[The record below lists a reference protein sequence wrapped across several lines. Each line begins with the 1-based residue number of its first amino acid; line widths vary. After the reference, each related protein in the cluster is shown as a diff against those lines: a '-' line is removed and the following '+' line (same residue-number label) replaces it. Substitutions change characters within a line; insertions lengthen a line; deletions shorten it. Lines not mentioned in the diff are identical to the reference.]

1 LQLARIR
8 LCTLRA
14 KGTTLPVLEVTL
26 NQGESV
32 ISTHGE
38 LSWMSPNINISQT
51 TGGGGFGGGGGILAG
66 VKRALG
72 GGSFFQTQYLSQGPG
87 TGLVAFATKVPGQ
100 ILPVPINPG
109 AGFMVHRHG
118 FLCGTPGVNATVS
131 PVPGLGA
138 GLWGGEG
145 FSLQRLEGQ
154 GEAWIELSGEVST
167 YQLAAGQTLLV
178 HPGHVGLFQESVS
191 FQITR
196 FKGVR
201 NILFGDNG
209 FHLVALTGPG
219 EIWLQSMPLP
229 LLAHAIWPY
238 LPHPQGNDSGPGI
251 RLFGN

>member
-1 LQLARIR
+1 MQA
-8 LCTLRA
+8 TV
-14 KGTTLPVLEVTL
+14 KGTTLPVLEISL

-38 LSWMSPNINISQT
+38 LSWMSPNIAVSQT
-51 TGGGGFGGGGGILAG
+51 TGNGLGGGGGFLAG

-72 GGSFFQTQYLSQGPG
+72 GGSFFQTQYLNQGG
-87 TGLVAFATKVPGQ
+87 GGGLVAFATKVPGQ
-100 ILPVPINPG
+100 ILPIRIGPG
-109 AGFMVHRHG
+109 AGMLVHRHG
-118 FLCGTPGVNATVS
+118 FLCGTPGVTAS
-131 PVPGLGA
+131 AAPVAGLGA

-145 FSLQRLEGQ
+145 FVLQKLQGN
-154 GEAWIELSGEVST
+154 GEAWIELSGEVTT
-167 YQLAAGQTLLV
+167 YQLAPGQTLLV
-178 HPGHVGLFQESVS
+178 HPGHVGLFQESVN

-229 LLAHAIWPY
+229 LLAHAIAPY
-238 LPHPQGNDSGPGI
+238 LPQQRQEGGFQV
-251 RLFGN
+251 RL

>member
-1 LQLARIR
+1 MQP
-8 LCTLRA
+8 TV
-14 KGTTLPVLEVTL
+14 KGTTLPVLEITL

-38 LSWMSPNINISQT
+38 LSWMTPNIAVSQT
-51 TGGGGFGGGGGILAG
+51 TGSGFGSGGGLLAG
-66 VKRALG
+66 LKRVVG
-72 GGSFFQTQYLSQGPG
+72 GGSFFQTQYLCQGGG
-87 TGLVAFATKVPGQ
+87 TGLIAFATKVPGQ
-100 ILPVPINPG
+100 ILPVSIAPG
-109 AGFMVHRHG
+109 AGMLVHRHG
-118 FLCGTPGVNATVS
+118 FLCGTPGVTATAA

-145 FSLQRLEGQ
+145 FILQKLAGQ
-154 GEAWIELSGEVST
+154 GEAWIELSGEVTT
-167 YQLAAGQTLLV
+167 YQLAPGQTILA
-178 HPGHVGLFQESVS
+178 HPGHVGLLQETVN

-229 LLAHAIWPY
+229 LLAHSIYPY
-238 LPHPQGNDSGPGI
+238 LPHPQGEQSSP
-251 RLFGN
+251 RLF

>member
-1 LQLARIR
+1 MQA
-8 LCTLRA
+8 TV
-14 KGTTLPVLEVTL
+14 KGTTLPVLEITL

-38 LSWMSPNINISQT
+38 LSWMSPDIAVSQT
-51 TGGGGFGGGGGILAG
+51 TGNGFGGGGGFLAG

-72 GGSFFQTQYLSQGPG
+72 GGSFFQTLYRNQGGG

-100 ILPVPINPG
+100 IMPVRIGPG
-109 AGFMVHRHG
+109 AGMLVHRHG
-118 FLCGTPGVNATVS
+118 FLCGTPGVSAS
-131 PVPGLGA
+131 AAAVPGLGA

-145 FSLQRLEGQ
+145 FILQRLQGN
-154 GEAWIELSGEVST
+154 GEAWIELSGEVTT
-167 YQLAAGQTLLV
+167 YQLAPGQTLLV
-178 HPGHVGLFQESVS
+178 HPGHVGLFQETVS

-196 FKGVR
+196 FRGVR

-229 LLAHAIWPY
+229 LLAHAIAPY
-238 LPHPQGNDSGPGI
+238 LPSPQQEHGFQV
-251 RLFGN
+251 RL